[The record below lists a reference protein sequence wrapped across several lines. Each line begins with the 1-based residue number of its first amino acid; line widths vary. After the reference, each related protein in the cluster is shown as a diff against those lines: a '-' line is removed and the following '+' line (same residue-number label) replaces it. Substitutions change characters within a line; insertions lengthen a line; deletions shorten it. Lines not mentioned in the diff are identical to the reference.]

1 MDLGGSRYRSVSQA
15 SLNSA
20 YQSHERRSTTPRLRS
35 PSQPRLPFQSLNDT
49 SALLRSTGPLES
61 MLKTTTETGDLGIY
75 SINSGLPSNTS
86 RPPRTRVGHKRARRP
101 ARPYYDEDKY
111 GPIRDDRR
119 SLPSYRDTTSEII
132 SLYGSPGVPHPRSF
146 SPASEGQRTHS
157 LTTCSSRRVPSFKS
171 SGTFHSQQ
179 SNNGHQRPRSPFPYP
194 TRLRRP
200 GVRPSSPAVTD
211 NGLIDHRRMVEIDR
225 SSHRM
230 NYSSH
235 MHRGYR
241 KHRRYPP
248 LSLRPEFSR
257 SMSSLPPRS
266 SSAPYYG
273 SRANPSRRPSGA
285 GYPPSKSPYLQYM
298 PGDHSV
304 RSASLTSIVDMY
316 HGRAPDDTMQPLRS
330 PSSFYYDY
338 TEEFDKGF
346 PCEFEYASTISS
358 PQGHTIGIL
367 RRDDMEET
375 DTAPPASFKDSYG
388 NSALPESKQTQVA
401 SVPMYG
407 NLHASSP
414 KRQEFYDSDI
424 NSSCK
429 ETPISIKRTQQSP
442 MQPVCEQPATEKL
455 EDNRPEI
462 RDIDTKPRGEQPKE
476 SHLMTSTLAQC
487 GSPVLSIDT
496 SEGDWVWEGSQKEK
510 GSGKH
515 DTVRA
520 SPPPVLPTAEA
531 RCPDEPSLH
540 MGNEEA
546 VSMSPKLHGAHHRR
560 TPANT
565 NIKITN
571 KNEVVLPK
579 QDAPQDV
586 PKANIGAGILSP
598 NPISPAHQLRVTNS
612 IPQLMKALPPLPDEA
627 QYNPDLQCWSSTRHT
642 AAQAYTM
649 YASSPANNAIR
660 LESKVGVDRMS
671 SNPVSRTNDS
681 AKLSYYPTQSNPS
694 RFKVRLRSSKSG
706 LQSKWSLD
714 SPGIPERSSSNHIK
728 PRLRL
733 KVSRSRMSNKLMGP
747 DVTIVRNSPLK
758 QYSSLLELNNF
769 PHRDAFTD
777 RSSFRE
783 ALEEQLAQFGVDK
796 RLSNIDEG
804 SLRGPSRQLSDQF
817 DIPYPPS
824 TKGIVTAE
832 LVNQPKFDSG
842 FGIFDRWDFDKTL
855 YSGKNFIRKNFD
867 RTLYSKPMRNK
878 SSFLR
883 HRASPTNM
891 RKRPRGPANL
901 SDPTPLRSE
910 ITQGSSFEDSMLTP
924 SVMLPQR
931 IRNRTRRVKRWA
943 AEAKK
948 AVQALMRRTLSR
960 SRDSGS
966 ER

>member
-1 MDLGGSRYRSVSQA
+1 MDLGDSRYRSVSQA
-15 SLNSA
+15 SLHSA

-75 SINSGLPSNTS
+75 SINSGLPLNTS
-86 RPPRTRVGHKRARRP
+86 RPPRARVGNKRVRRP
-101 ARPYYDEDKY
+101 ARPYYDEVKD
-111 GPIRDDRR
+111 GPIRDDRI

-132 SLYGSPGVPHPRSF
+132 SLYGPPGVPHP
-146 SPASEGQRTHS
+146 
-157 LTTCSSRRVPSFKS
+157 SSRRVPSFKS

-257 SMSSLPPRS
+257 SMSSLPSRS

-316 HGRAPDDTMQPLRS
+316 HGRTPENATQPLRS

-346 PCEFEYASTISS
+346 PCEFEYTSTIGS

-375 DTAPPASFKDSYG
+375 DGAPTASFKG
-388 NSALPESKQTQVA
+388 
-401 SVPMYG
+401 
-407 NLHASSP
+407 
-414 KRQEFYDSDI
+414 
-424 NSSCK
+424 
-429 ETPISIKRTQQSP
+429 
-442 MQPVCEQPATEKL
+442 PA
-455 EDNRPEI
+455 I
-462 RDIDTKPRGEQPKE
+462 RDMDTKPRGEQPKE
-476 SHLMTSTLAQC
+476 GHLMTSTLAQC

-496 SEGDWVWEGSQKEK
+496 SEDDWVWEGSQKERE
-510 GSGKH
+510 SGAH

-520 SPPPVLPTAEA
+520 SPPPVPPKTDS
-531 RCPDEPSLH
+531 RCPDKPSLH
-540 MGNEEA
+540 MGNEA
-546 VSMSPKLHGAHHRR
+546 VSVKPKLHGAHHRR

-565 NIKITN
+565 NIKIPN
-571 KNEVVLPK
+571 KNDLALPE
-579 QDAPQDV
+579 QDMPQDV
-586 PKANIGAGILSP
+586 PKADTGAGILSP

-627 QYNPDLQCWSSTRHT
+627 QHNSGLRFWSSSRHT
-642 AAQAYTM
+642 AAHAYRM

-660 LESKVGVDRMS
+660 LESKVGVDTMPS
-671 SNPVSRTNDS
+671 KPVSRTNDS
-681 AKLSYYPTQSNPS
+681 NKPSYHPTQSNPS
-694 RFKVRLRSSKSG
+694 RFKVRLRSSQSG

-714 SPGIPERSSSNHIK
+714 SPGIPERSSSNPIK

-747 DVTIVRNSPLK
+747 DGTIVRNNPLK
-758 QYSSLLELNNF
+758 QYSSLLELKNF
-769 PHRDAFTD
+769 PHRDALTD

-804 SLRGPSRQLSDQF
+804 TIRGPSRQLSDQF

-824 TKGIVTAE
+824 TEGIVTAE
-832 LVNQPKFDSG
+832 LNSLFKAHEEQVVFSSTPG
-842 FGIFDRWDFDKTL
+842 FADGHTEKA
-855 YSGKNFIRKNFD
+855 K
-867 RTLYSKPMRNK
+867 
-878 SSFLR
+878 
-883 HRASPTNM
+883 
-891 RKRPRGPANL
+891 GP
-901 SDPTPLRSE
+901 S
-910 ITQGSSFEDSMLTP
+910 Q
-924 SVMLPQR
+924 PQR
-931 IRNRTRRVKRWA
+931 PYTA
-943 AEAKK
+943 
-948 AVQALMRRTLSR
+948 TF
-960 SRDSGS
+960 
-966 ER
+966 

>member
-1 MDLGGSRYRSVSQA
+1 
-15 SLNSA
+15 
-20 YQSHERRSTTPRLRS
+20 
-35 PSQPRLPFQSLNDT
+35 
-49 SALLRSTGPLES
+49 
-61 MLKTTTETGDLGIY
+61 
-75 SINSGLPSNTS
+75 
-86 RPPRTRVGHKRARRP
+86 
-101 ARPYYDEDKY
+101 
-111 GPIRDDRR
+111 
-119 SLPSYRDTTSEII
+119 
-132 SLYGSPGVPHPRSF
+132 
-146 SPASEGQRTHS
+146 
-157 LTTCSSRRVPSFKS
+157 
-171 SGTFHSQQ
+171 
-179 SNNGHQRPRSPFPYP
+179 
-194 TRLRRP
+194 
-200 GVRPSSPAVTD
+200 
-211 NGLIDHRRMVEIDR
+211 
-225 SSHRM
+225 
-230 NYSSH
+230 
-235 MHRGYR
+235 
-241 KHRRYPP
+241 
-248 LSLRPEFSR
+248 
-257 SMSSLPPRS
+257 
-266 SSAPYYG
+266 
-273 SRANPSRRPSGA
+273 
-285 GYPPSKSPYLQYM
+285 
-298 PGDHSV
+298 
-304 RSASLTSIVDMY
+304 
-316 HGRAPDDTMQPLRS
+316 
-330 PSSFYYDY
+330 
-338 TEEFDKGF
+338 
-346 PCEFEYASTISS
+346 
-358 PQGHTIGIL
+358 
-367 RRDDMEET
+367 
-375 DTAPPASFKDSYG
+375 
-388 NSALPESKQTQVA
+388 
-401 SVPMYG
+401 
-407 NLHASSP
+407 
-414 KRQEFYDSDI
+414 
-424 NSSCK
+424 
-429 ETPISIKRTQQSP
+429 
-442 MQPVCEQPATEKL
+442 
-455 EDNRPEI
+455 
-462 RDIDTKPRGEQPKE
+462 
-476 SHLMTSTLAQC
+476 MTSTLAQC

-520 SPPPVLPTAEA
+520 SPPPVLPKTEA

-546 VSMSPKLHGAHHRR
+546 VSMKPKLHGAHHRR

-612 IPQLMKALPPLPDEA
+612 IPRLMKALPPLPDEA

-681 AKLSYYPTQSNPS
+681 TKPSYYPTQSNPS

-706 LQSKWSLD
+706 LQSKWNLD
-714 SPGIPERSSSNHIK
+714 SPGIPERSSSNPIK
-728 PRLRL
+728 PRLKL

-747 DVTIVRNSPLK
+747 DITIVRNSPLN
-758 QYSSLLELNNF
+758 QYSSLLELKNF

-804 SLRGPSRQLSDQF
+804 TLRGHSRQLSDQF

-883 HRASPTNM
+883 HRASPTDM
-891 RKRPRGPANL
+891 RKRPRGPTNL

-924 SVMLPQR
+924 SVLLPQR

>member
-1 MDLGGSRYRSVSQA
+1 MDLGDSRYRSVSQA
-15 SLNSA
+15 SLHSA
-20 YQSHERRSTTPRLRS
+20 YQSHGRRSTTPRLRS

-86 RPPRTRVGHKRARRP
+86 RPPRTGVGHKRVRRP
-101 ARPYYDEDKY
+101 ARPYYNEVKD

-132 SLYGSPGVPHPRSF
+132 SLYGSPGVPHP
-146 SPASEGQRTHS
+146 
-157 LTTCSSRRVPSFKS
+157 SSRRAPSFKS

-179 SNNGHQRPRSPFPYP
+179 SNNGLQRPRSPLPYP

-285 GYPPSKSPYLQYM
+285 GDPPSKSPYLQYM
-298 PGDHSV
+298 PDDQSV

-316 HGRAPDDTMQPLRS
+316 HGRTPDDATQPLRS
-330 PSSFYYDY
+330 PSSIYYDY

-346 PCEFEYASTISS
+346 PCEFEYASTIGS
-358 PQGHTIGIL
+358 PQGHTTGIV

-375 DTAPPASFKDSYG
+375 TTAPPASFK
-388 NSALPESKQTQVA
+388 
-401 SVPMYG
+401 
-407 NLHASSP
+407 
-414 KRQEFYDSDI
+414 
-424 NSSCK
+424 
-429 ETPISIKRTQQSP
+429 
-442 MQPVCEQPATEKL
+442 
-455 EDNRPEI
+455 
-462 RDIDTKPRGEQPKE
+462 
-476 SHLMTSTLAQC
+476 AQRV
-487 GSPVLSIDT
+487 SPVLSIDT
-496 SEGDWVWEGSQKEK
+496 SEDDWVWEGSQKEK
-510 GSGKH
+510 GSGEYN
-515 DTVRA
+515 TVRA
-520 SPPPVLPTAEA
+520 SPPPVPPKTKA
-531 RCPDEPSLH
+531 RCPDKPSLH
-540 MGNEEA
+540 TGNEG
-546 VSMSPKLHGAHHRR
+546 VSVKPKLSGAHHRR

-565 NIKITN
+565 NIKIPN
-571 KNEVVLPK
+571 KNDVALPK
-579 QDAPQDV
+579 QSVPQGV
-586 PKANIGAGILSP
+586 PKATIGAGILSP

-627 QYNPDLQCWSSTRHT
+627 QYNSDLPCWSSSRHT
-642 AAQAYTM
+642 AAYAYKM

-660 LESKVGVDRMS
+660 LESKAGVDAMS
-671 SNPVSRTNDS
+671 SKPVSRTNDS
-681 AKLSYYPTQSNPS
+681 TKPSYHLTQTNPS
-694 RFKVRLRSSKSG
+694 RFKVRLRSSRSG
-706 LQSKWSLD
+706 LQSKWSLE
-714 SPGIPERSSSNHIK
+714 SPGIPERSSSNPIK

-747 DVTIVRNSPLK
+747 DETIVRNSPLK
-758 QYSSLLELNNF
+758 QYSSLLELKNF
-769 PHRDAFTD
+769 PHRDVFTD

-796 RLSNIDEG
+796 RLSNIDKG
-804 SLRGPSRQLSDQF
+804 TIQGPSRQLSDQF

-832 LVNQPKFDSG
+832 LNSLFKSHKEEVVFSSTPG
-842 FGIFDRWDFDKTL
+842 FADEHTEKA
-855 YSGKNFIRKNFD
+855 K
-867 RTLYSKPMRNK
+867 
-878 SSFLR
+878 
-883 HRASPTNM
+883 
-891 RKRPRGPANL
+891 GP
-901 SDPTPLRSE
+901 S
-910 ITQGSSFEDSMLTP
+910 Q
-924 SVMLPQR
+924 PQR
-931 IRNRTRRVKRWA
+931 PYTVT
-943 AEAKK
+943 
-948 AVQALMRRTLSR
+948 V
-960 SRDSGS
+960 
-966 ER
+966 

>member
-1 MDLGGSRYRSVSQA
+1 MDLGDSRYRSASQA
-15 SLNSA
+15 SLHSA
-20 YQSHERRSTTPRLRS
+20 YQSHERCSTTPRLRS

-86 RPPRTRVGHKRARRP
+86 RPPRARVGHKRLKRP
-101 ARPYYDEDKY
+101 ARPYHDEVKD

-119 SLPSYRDTTSEII
+119 SLPSYQDTTSEII
-132 SLYGSPGVPHPRSF
+132 LLYGSPGVPNP
-146 SPASEGQRTHS
+146 
-157 LTTCSSRRVPSFKS
+157 SSRRVPSFKS
-171 SGTFHSQQ
+171 SGTLHSQQ

-211 NGLIDHRRMVEIDR
+211 NGLIDHRRMVEIYR

-235 MHRGYR
+235 THRGYR

-316 HGRAPDDTMQPLRS
+316 HGRTPDDVTQPLRS

-346 PCEFEYASTISS
+346 PCEFEYASTIGS
-358 PQGHTIGIL
+358 PQGQTPGIL

-375 DTAPPASFKDSYG
+375 DTAPLASFTG
-388 NSALPESKQTQVA
+388 MTFAV
-401 SVPMYG
+401 G
-407 NLHASSP
+407 
-414 KRQEFYDSDI
+414 
-424 NSSCK
+424 
-429 ETPISIKRTQQSP
+429 
-442 MQPVCEQPATEKL
+442 
-455 EDNRPEI
+455 
-462 RDIDTKPRGEQPKE
+462 DIDTKPRGEQPKE
-476 SHLMTSTLAQC
+476 GHLMTSTLAEC

-496 SEGDWVWEGSQKEK
+496 SEDDWAWEGSRKEM
-510 GSGKH
+510 GSEEH

-520 SPPPVLPTAEA
+520 SPPPVPPKTEA
-531 RCPDEPSLH
+531 RCPDNPSSH
-540 MGNEEA
+540 MGNES
-546 VSMSPKLHGAHHRR
+546 VSVKPKLHGAHHRR

-565 NIKITN
+565 NIKIPS
-571 KNEVVLPK
+571 KNDAALPK
-579 QDAPQDV
+579 QGVPQDL

-627 QYNPDLQCWSSTRHT
+627 QDNSYLQCWSSSRH
-642 AAQAYTM
+642 AAAHAYGM
-649 YASSPANNAIR
+649 YSSSPANNAIR
-660 LESKVGVDRMS
+660 QESKVGVDTMFS
-671 SNPVSRTNDS
+671 KPVSRTNDS
-681 AKLSYYPTQSNPS
+681 TKPPYHPPQSNPS
-694 RFKVRLRSSKSG
+694 RFKVRLRPFQSG

-714 SPGIPERSSSNHIK
+714 SPVIPERSSSNPIK

-733 KVSRSRMSNKLMGP
+733 KVSRNRMSHKLMGP
-747 DVTIVRNSPLK
+747 DGTVVGNGPLK
-758 QYSSLLELNNF
+758 QYSSLLELKNF

-804 SLRGPSRQLSDQF
+804 TIRGPSRQLSDQF

-832 LVNQPKFDSG
+832 LVSQPRFDNG
-842 FGIFDRWDFDKTL
+842 LGIFDRWDFDKTL
-855 YSGKNFIRKNFD
+855 YTGKNFIRKNFD
-867 RTLYSKPMRNK
+867 KTVYSKPMRNK

-883 HRASPTNM
+883 HRASPTNT

-924 SVMLPQR
+924 SVMMPQR
-931 IRNRTRRVKRWA
+931 IRNRTRRMKRWA
-943 AEAKK
+943 AEAKR
-948 AVQALMRRTLSR
+948 AVQALMRRALSR
-960 SRDSGS
+960 SQYSNS
-966 ER
+966 EG

>member
-1 MDLGGSRYRSVSQA
+1 MDLGDSRYRSVSQA
-15 SLNSA
+15 SLHSA
-20 YQSHERRSTTPRLRS
+20 YQSHETRSTTPRLRS

-75 SINSGLPSNTS
+75 SINSGLPSNTL
-86 RPPRTRVGHKRARRP
+86 RPLRARVGHKRVRRP
-101 ARPYYDEDKY
+101 ARPYYDEVKD
-111 GPIRDDRR
+111 GPVRDDRR

-211 NGLIDHRRMVEIDR
+211 NGLVDHRRMVEIDR
-225 SSHRM
+225 SSRRM

-235 MHRGYR
+235 LHRGYL

-273 SRANPSRRPSGA
+273 SRANLSRRPSGA
-285 GYPPSKSPYLQYM
+285 GYPPSKSPSFQYI

-316 HGRAPDDTMQPLRS
+316 HGRTPDNATQPLRS

-346 PCEFEYASTISS
+346 PCEFEYVSTIGS

-375 DTAPPASFKDSYG
+375 DAASPASFQG
-388 NSALPESKQTQVA
+388 
-401 SVPMYG
+401 
-407 NLHASSP
+407 
-414 KRQEFYDSDI
+414 
-424 NSSCK
+424 
-429 ETPISIKRTQQSP
+429 
-442 MQPVCEQPATEKL
+442 PA
-455 EDNRPEI
+455 I
-462 RDIDTKPRGEQPKE
+462 RDMDTKPRGEQPKE
-476 SHLMTSTLAQC
+476 DHLMTSTLAQC
-487 GSPVLSIDT
+487 SSPVLSIDT
-496 SEGDWVWEGSQKEK
+496 SEDDWFWEGSQKEK
-510 GSGKH
+510 GSSEH

-520 SPPPVLPTAEA
+520 NPPPIPPKTEA
-531 RCPDEPSLH
+531 RCPDKPSLH
-540 MGNEEA
+540 VGNEA
-546 VSMSPKLHGAHHRR
+546 VSVKPKLHGAHHRR
-560 TPANT
+560 TPANA
-565 NIKITN
+565 NIKIPN
-571 KNEVVLPK
+571 KNDVALPK
-579 QDAPQDV
+579 QGVPQEV
-586 PKANIGAGILSP
+586 PKADIGAGILSP
-598 NPISPAHQLRVTNS
+598 NPVSPAHQLRVTNS

-627 QYNPDLQCWSSTRHT
+627 QYNSDLQCWSSSRHT
-642 AAQAYTM
+642 TAHAYKM
-649 YASSPANNAIR
+649 CASSPANNAIR
-660 LESKVGVDRMS
+660 LESKVGVDTMS
-671 SNPVSRTNDS
+671 SKPVSRTKDS
-681 AKLSYYPTQSNPS
+681 TKPAYHPTPSNPS
-694 RFKVRLRSSKSG
+694 RFKVRLRSSQSG

-714 SPGIPERSSSNHIK
+714 SPGIPERSSSNPIK

-747 DVTIVRNSPLK
+747 DGTNVRNSPLK
-758 QYSSLLELNNF
+758 QYSSLLELKNF

-804 SLRGPSRQLSDQF
+804 TIRGPSRQLSDQF

-824 TKGIVTAE
+824 TKAHEEQVVVSST
-832 LVNQPKFDSG
+832 PG
-842 FGIFDRWDFDKTL
+842 FADEDTEKA
-855 YSGKNFIRKNFD
+855 K
-867 RTLYSKPMRNK
+867 
-878 SSFLR
+878 
-883 HRASPTNM
+883 
-891 RKRPRGPANL
+891 GP
-901 SDPTPLRSE
+901 S
-910 ITQGSSFEDSMLTP
+910 Q
-924 SVMLPQR
+924 PQR
-931 IRNRTRRVKRWA
+931 SYTVT
-943 AEAKK
+943 
-948 AVQALMRRTLSR
+948 V
-960 SRDSGS
+960 
-966 ER
+966 

>member
-1 MDLGGSRYRSVSQA
+1 
-15 SLNSA
+15 
-20 YQSHERRSTTPRLRS
+20 
-35 PSQPRLPFQSLNDT
+35 
-49 SALLRSTGPLES
+49 
-61 MLKTTTETGDLGIY
+61 
-75 SINSGLPSNTS
+75 
-86 RPPRTRVGHKRARRP
+86 
-101 ARPYYDEDKY
+101 
-111 GPIRDDRR
+111 
-119 SLPSYRDTTSEII
+119 
-132 SLYGSPGVPHPRSF
+132 
-146 SPASEGQRTHS
+146 
-157 LTTCSSRRVPSFKS
+157 
-171 SGTFHSQQ
+171 
-179 SNNGHQRPRSPFPYP
+179 
-194 TRLRRP
+194 
-200 GVRPSSPAVTD
+200 
-211 NGLIDHRRMVEIDR
+211 MVEIDR

-375 DTAPPASFKDSYG
+375 DTAPPASFK
-388 NSALPESKQTQVA
+388 
-401 SVPMYG
+401 
-407 NLHASSP
+407 
-414 KRQEFYDSDI
+414 
-424 NSSCK
+424 
-429 ETPISIKRTQQSP
+429 
-442 MQPVCEQPATEKL
+442 
-455 EDNRPEI
+455 
-462 RDIDTKPRGEQPKE
+462 
-476 SHLMTSTLAQC
+476 AQC

-540 MGNEEA
+540 MGNKEA

-649 YASSPANNAIR
+649 CASSPANNAIR

-714 SPGIPERSSSNHIK
+714 SPGIPERSSSDHIK